1 MNLKEAISKT
11 GSLDAQKFDIRLIER
26 ATEQW
31 IGSAQKST
39 VISMSKSG
47 KTQRKFSSLSREV
60 LHNAPVEQM
69 E

>member
-26 ATEQW
+26 VTEQW

-39 VISMSKSG
+39 VNSMSKSG
-47 KTQRKFSSLSREV
+47 ETQ
-60 LHNAPVEQM
+60 
-69 E
+69 